1 MEVVCLTSETK
12 LIYIND
18 YSIASQRLAVSKQ
31 VDKFLL
37 WQAAKPSGQAA
48 THTYQS
54 RYKKFEL

>member
-31 VDKFLL
+31 VD
-37 WQAAKPSGQAA
+37 Q
-48 THTYQS
+48 
-54 RYKKFEL
+54 